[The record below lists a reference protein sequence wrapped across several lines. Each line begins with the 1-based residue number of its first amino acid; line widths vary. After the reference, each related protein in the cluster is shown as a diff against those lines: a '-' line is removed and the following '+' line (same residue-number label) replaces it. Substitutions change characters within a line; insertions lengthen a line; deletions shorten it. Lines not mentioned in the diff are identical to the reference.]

1 MIFNVNLTIDVD
13 PDEFFKE
20 FDEDVSYLDI
30 ENMMKFHPDW
40 FEIDDYKRDYD
51 PRDCEFEERVAREME
66 LEFRRMEQEY
76 YGSLI

>member
-1 MIFNVNLTIDVD
+1 MIINVNLTMDVD

-30 ENMMKFHPDW
+30 ENMMRFHPDW

-51 PRDCEFEERVAREME
+51 PRDSVFEERVAREME
-66 LEFRRMEQEY
+66 QEFRRMEQEY

>member
-40 FEIDDYKRDYD
+40 FEIDDYERDYD
-51 PRDCEFEERVAREME
+51 PRDDVFEERVAREME

>member
-13 PDEFFKE
+13 PDEFFKK

-51 PRDCEFEERVAREME
+51 PRDDVFEERVAREME